1 MPLRIRGHI
10 NYSKQEAR
18 LEPALTRLE
27 ESLARQPWT
36 AEHDATVRS
45 IYPTQG
51 PAPLVPVLRRTRDA
65 ISNRA
70 GVLGVRYE
78 PRFVWN
84 DERDALLRSLWKK
97 EKPAALAKK
106 IGVSVGGLYARVQ
119 KLRLP
124 ITTKFSKRW
133 DARTFDSGVMTAAE

>member
-1 MPLRIRGHI
+1 MPNISRGRVATTWFETRHER
-10 NYSKQEAR
+10 KKGAR
-18 LEPALTRLE
+18 QAPALTRLE

-36 AEHDATVRS
+36 PEHDAAVRS
-45 IYPTQG
+45 VYPTQG
-51 PAPLVPVLRRTRDA
+51 PDPLVPILRRTRDA

-70 GVLGVRYE
+70 QMLGVRYE

-97 EKPAALAKK
+97 EKPAALAKM

-124 ITTKFSKRW
+124 ICTKFIKRW
-133 DARTFDSGVMTAAE
+133 DARHAA